1 MIPNHDLIRTHL
13 QRLSLLRLASLGVW
27 LAFLLYLQFL
37 GFKKLALVWLLLATY
52 TGLTALGAW
61 RAWRGQVRPY
71 QLLLQLIIECE
82 LFALMLYLSGGS
94 ANPLISY
101 YLVLL
106 VMASYSLPRKQA
118 LAITLLTVIDYSA
131 LTQWHKPLLLHSMA
145 DHSQSLFDLHMLGMW
160 LTFVVSAVI
169 LITLIPALVHSRE
182 TQRQE
187 IHTLREQQLKNEQLI
202 GIATLAAGT
211 AHEMGT
217 PLMTMNLLLGD
228 LKAQEPLSSEDLNI
242 LQTQVGTCRAAL
254 KRLAHAGREA
264 RSSGQQLA
272 ADWLKNLLERWRLS
286 HPKALWHD
294 HGLGAY
300 ALIAASPLLDQAL
313 LNLLDNAAEA
323 GSEPVH
329 LYSSVQEGF
338 WQLDIVQSDPKAAQ
352 NLHERHT
359 FSSSKEHGMG
369 LGLYLSNASIEQF
382 GGNIHLLAQAE
393 GSTLCRLRLP
403 VL

>member
-1 MIPNHDLIRTHL
+1 MTPNLDLIRIHL
-13 QRLSLLRLASLGVW
+13 QRLTLLRLSSLAVW

-37 GFKKLALVWLLLATY
+37 GFKKLALVWLLLAVY
-52 TGLTALGAW
+52 VGLTALGAW
-61 RAWRGQVRPY
+61 RAWRGAIRAY
-71 QLLLQLIIECE
+71 QLPLQLVAECQ
-82 LFALMLYLSGGS
+82 LLALMLYLSGGS

-106 VMASYSLPRKQA
+106 VMAAYSLPLKLA
-118 LAITLLTVIDYSA
+118 LALTGLAVLDYSA
-131 LTQWHKPLLLHSMA
+131 LTQWHQPLMLHSMA

-169 LITLIPALVHSRE
+169 LVTLIPALVRSRE
-182 TQRQE
+182 AQRQE
-187 IHTLREQQLKNEQLI
+187 IHSLREQQLKNEQLI

-217 PLMTMNLLLGD
+217 PLMTMNLLLSE
-228 LKAQEPLSSEDLNI
+228 LKADAPLAQEDLTI

-254 KRLAHAGREA
+254 KRLAQAGREA
-264 RSSGQQLA
+264 RAGGKQLA
-272 ADWLKNLLERWRLS
+272 ADWLNTLLERWRLS

-300 ALIAASPLLDQAL
+300 ALIASSPLLDQAL

-323 GSEPVH
+323 GDEPVH
-329 LYSSVQEGF
+329 LYSSVHEGF

-352 NLHERHT
+352 KLHERHT
-359 FSSSKEHGMG
+359 FFSSKEHGMG

-382 GGNIHLLAQAE
+382 GGNIHLLAQAD